1 MRSIGFAN
9 VTAALLLSSAAARAN
24 VAIST
29 DPTQNMTCSG
39 GACSPTASDAVLNVN
54 DLANMLAAGDT
65 KVTTG
70 SGAVNIEV
78 LAALAWSSTSRLTLD
93 ANTGLNIQAPI
104 TVAGSGALTLT
115 YNDGGSNGDLI
126 FSNGGNATFANLSS
140 SLVINGSS
148 YTLVANIQTL
158 ASEVKHHRSDHFGLA
173 NDSDASAAGTYKGAP
188 IRGQFKGVFEGLGH
202 SISNLSIEA
211 DSQVQYIG
219 LFETMPFTG
228 IGALRDVSLSNAQV
242 TGGDFAGALVGDS
255 AGVISHV
262 FVTGSVNSRVAGG
275 IAGGNS
281 GTIIDS
287 GADAAVTGGPSSYV
301 GGLVGSSTAGIAK
314 ITRSFAKG
322 AVSGGLAGGLAGQSG
337 GTIEMSYATG
347 PVSGDTK
354 ATVAGLVGANV
365 YGSRVVDCY
374 SSGDVTGGQKAR
386 VGGLIGSSYKEFT
399 DGIETSY
406 SIGKTSGGVDSL
418 VGGLAVSVNPK
429 RVINNYWDT
438 STSGATVGVAKRCR
452 EKCQNNV
459 VGLTD
464 TQLKSGLPAGFDPKV
479 WGQSPG
485 INNGYPYLLANPP
498 PK

>member
-1 MRSIGFAN
+1 M
-9 VTAALLLSSAAARAN
+9 
-24 VAIST
+24 
-29 DPTQNMTCSG
+29 
-39 GACSPTASDAVLNVN
+39 
-54 DLANMLAAGDT
+54 
-65 KVTTG
+65 
-70 SGAVNIEV
+70 
-78 LAALAWSSTSRLTLD
+78 
-93 ANTGLNIQAPI
+93 
-104 TVAGSGALTLT
+104 
-115 YNDGGSNGDLI
+115 
-126 FSNGGNATFANLSS
+126 
-140 SLVINGSS
+140 
-148 YTLVANIQTL
+148 
-158 ASEVKHHRSDHFGLA
+158 
-173 NDSDASAAGTYKGAP
+173 
-188 IRGQFKGVFEGLGH
+188 
-202 SISNLSIEA
+202 
-211 DSQVQYIG
+211 
-219 LFETMPFTG
+219 
-228 IGALRDVSLSNAQV
+228 
-242 TGGDFAGALVGDS
+242 
-255 AGVISHV
+255 
-262 FVTGSVNSRVAGG
+262 
-275 IAGGNS
+275 
-281 GTIIDS
+281 
-287 GADAAVTGGPSSYV
+287 
-301 GGLVGSSTAGIAK
+301 
-314 ITRSFAKG
+314 
-322 AVSGGLAGGLAGQSG
+322 SGGLAGGLAGQSG